1 MAISKEIDLLQH
13 YIDLEKLRYGDCL
26 ELDFSY
32 SMDASQVFIAPLIL
46 ISMVENAFKHGV
58 SSAMTSSVIKIDL
71 QVKEGVLNFKVFNT
85 KAKKKQKDEM
95 KYKKGIG
102 VKNIQRQLELIY
114 PNQYQWEVKETDET
128 YTAKLR
134 LTL

>member
-1 MAISKEIDLLQH
+1 
-13 YIDLEKLRYGDCL
+13 
-26 ELDFSY
+26 
-32 SMDASQVFIAPLIL
+32 
-46 ISMVENAFKHGV
+46 
-58 SSAMTSSVIKIDL
+58 
-71 QVKEGVLNFKVFNT
+71 
-85 KAKKKQKDEM
+85 M